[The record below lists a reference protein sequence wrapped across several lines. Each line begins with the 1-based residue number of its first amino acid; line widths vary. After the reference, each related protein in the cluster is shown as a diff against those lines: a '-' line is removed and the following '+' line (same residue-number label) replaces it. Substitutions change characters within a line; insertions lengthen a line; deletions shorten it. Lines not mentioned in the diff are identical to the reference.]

1 MRRVARPTGTV
12 TFLFTDVEGSTHQW
26 EADGVAADAALVE
39 HDALLVGV
47 IDRHGGY
54 VFARGGDSFAA
65 AFVRASDAVG
75 AAVEAQRALEECV
88 GGLRVRMGLHTGE
101 AVERDGDYFGPAV
114 NHTARIMASGHGG
127 QVLLSNVT
135 TELVPGIRT
144 VDLGLHTLAGID
156 GRVGI
161 RQLVIKGV
169 QVDFPPLRSS
179 HDTPTNLPSPRTS
192 FVGRDEELERVVAL
206 LGAGRLVTLV
216 GTGGAGKTRLAV
228 EAARH
233 CFWLFDDGVWFAGLA
248 DVSDADAGRFD
259 GRAGDGQARSVG
271 RGLHGARATRLLRW
285 HRPAAAGVGQLRA
298 CVGRVRG
305 AGDRSV
311 GPLRWVGGVG
321 DESGVARRAR
331 RATCRG
337 RIAGAASRRRCQCCA
352 GQRGRIVV
360 RLPRPVGAFG
370 ILRDRRQRCQR
381 CRVVPSTGRL
391 AAGAGAGCEQRC
403 RVLTPAQLIERLDG
417 AFGVLGASRD
427 AVKHHETLL
436 ATLTWSYDLLGD
448 SERRLFRRLGVFRG
462 GFRLEAAEAV
472 SVGEDRAH
480 VLDDLASLIDK
491 SMVTV
496 VGEDPDGARRCV
508 LLEVVREYA
517 LWLLI
522 EHGERPEAEQ
532 RHFEDL
538 LLACSELNVSERGSP
553 RWAVLRAELDN
564 VRRVVGWA
572 LDQGNAAA
580 ALRLIAAYPCWL
592 DSGLLHEQVE
602 LAATTFDRVE
612 LATLPAATF
621 AAALVGF
628 SIDMSYLGDEQG
640 AHRANARLASLLAE
654 HPDDLSVRAGS
665 AYALATQEGYFAGHD
680 LLSAHR
686 HLDEAQSCNDAAH
699 RPNAIP
705 AGNQAVIAVCFGVDP
720 PNGFATTIDAALTRA
735 RLASGPVLSLP
746 CWVWRRCTTSST
758 VTTRRCLAPRP
769 IMPSYSAL
777 ARPGRVTFS
786 AWWSLRAGSTSVT
799 TSEAPPPCSTSSVS
813 FAPQACR
820 SSSRLLY
827 ALRLDDARTAT
838 PRQATRLWR
847 AASHLAATTGMRE
860 LTALADLDAR
870 LHDGCRQKFSASEL
884 DGLDREGG
892 RWTLNQVLDIA
903 TAEFAPR

>member
-1 MRRVARPTGTV
+1 M

-26 EADGVAADAALVE
+26 EADGVAADAALAE

-75 AAVEAQRALEECV
+75 AAVEAQRGLEECV

-101 AVERDGDYFGPAV
+101 AVERDGDYFGPVV
-114 NHTARIMASGHGG
+114 NRAARIMASGHGG
-127 QVLLSNVT
+127 QVLLSNVSA
-135 TELVPGIRT
+135 ELVPGIRT

-161 RQLVIKGV
+161 RQLVIEGV

-228 EAARH
+228 EAARR
-233 CFWLFDDGVWFAGLA
+233 CLWSFDDGVWFAGLA
-248 DVSDADAGRFD
+248 DVSDADLVASTVA
-259 GRAGDGQARSVG
+259 RAIRRHDPLVAASAVREQLVCSVG
-271 RGLHGARATRLLRW
+271 AARLLLVLDNCEHVLGACSELVTDLLDHCGGLVVLATSRELLGVPGEQLVEIGSLEQ
-285 HRPAAAGVGQLRA
+285 PAADDANVVLASEAGSLFVSRA
-298 CVGRVRG
+298 QSVRSG
-305 AGDRSV
+305 FSVTGDN
-311 GPLRWVGGVG
+311 
-321 DESGVARRAR
+321 
-331 RATCRG
+331 
-337 RIAGAASRRRCQCCA
+337 AASVA
-352 GQRGRIVV
+352 A
-360 RLPRPVGAFG
+360 L
-370 ILRDRRQRCQR
+370 
-381 CRVVPSTGRL
+381 CRRL
-391 AAGAGAGCEQRC
+391 AGLPLALELAAARI

-436 ATLTWSYDLLGD
+436 ATLNWSYDLLGD

-472 SVGEDRAH
+472 SVWEDRAH

-496 VGEDPDGARRCV
+496 AGEDPDGARRCV
-508 LLEVVREYA
+508 LQEVVREYA

-564 VRRVVGWA
+564 VRCVVGWA

-580 ALRLIAAYPCWL
+580 ALRLIATYPCWL
-592 DSGLLHEQVE
+592 DSGLLREQVE
-602 LAATTFDRVE
+602 LAATTLDRVE
-612 LATLPAATF
+612 LAALPAATL

-628 SIDMSYLGDEQG
+628 SVNMSYLGDEQG
-640 AHRANARLASLLAE
+640 AQRANARLASLLAE
-654 HPDDLSVRAGS
+654 HPDDLSVRAGW
-665 AYALATQEGYFAGHD
+665 AYALGTQEGYFAGHD

-705 AGNQAVIAVCFGVDP
+705 AGNQAVMAVCFGVDP
-720 PNGFATTIDAALTRA
+720 PNGFATAIDAALTRA
-735 RLASGPVLSLP
+735 RLASGPMIELTVLGLDALYDVFHGDHAAMTRAAAHHAELLGVGSAWEGHLLSVVVASG
-746 CWVWRRCTTSST
+746 WEHVGDDERTAAAVLDFLGFVRASGVQILLSSAVRAAARRCAI
-758 VTTRRCLAPRP
+758 R
-769 IMPSYSAL
+769 
-777 ARPGRVTFS
+777 
-786 AWWSLRAGSTSVT
+786 
-799 TSEAPPPCSTSSVS
+799 
-813 FAPQACR
+813 
-820 SSSRLLY
+820 
-827 ALRLDDARTAT
+827 DA
-838 PRQATRLWR
+838 RQATRLWT

-860 LTALADLDAR
+860 LTALAELDAR
-870 LHDGCRQKFSASEL
+870 SRDGCRQKFSTSEL

-892 RWTLNQVLDIA
+892 RWTLNQVLEVA